1 MAKKKKGSRSKLDY
15 FDTFMKQ
22 AQAANNEATL
32 LVNIVDNFTTAED
45 IAKRLPHAHEIESEA
60 DKLNHAVMR
69 AIDVDFVT
77 PFDREDI
84 IALANSLDDIID
96 GIEEV
101 IQRFYM
107 FDIHFMHRDMVPMAH
122 LLRKA
127 TGVLEESMGGF
138 RDFKRFGSF
147 LETMGKVNDVEE
159 QVDAK
164 YMEVMHNLFTVD
176 RDNAVRVMVW
186 KDLFEHVEECADRC
200 DLASQLMG
208 SIILKNS

>member
-32 LVNIVDNFTTAED
+32 LVDIVDNFTTAED
-45 IAKRLPHAHEIESEA
+45 IAKCLPHAHEIESEA

-84 IALANSLDDIID
+84 IALANALDDIID

-122 LLRKA
+122 LLQKA

-138 RDFKRFGSF
+138 KDFKRFGSF
-147 LETMGKVNDVEE
+147 LETMSKVNDVEE